1 MNLNGYSIEE
11 EKIEQI
17 AIKNLKNCIEEDM
30 ETLQIEAAKAFFKES
45 FTNKVIP
52 EIAIYNAFK
61 TAEVIAIAE
70 TIQKKLISK
79 YFLTS
84 V

>member
-17 AIKNLKNCIEEDM
+17 AIKNLKKCIEEDI
-30 ETLQIEAAKAFFKES
+30 ETLQIEAAKEFLKES

-61 TAEVIAIAE
+61 TSEVIAIAE